1 MEQLDLAMFDRLMP
15 SDFALLEQLRRSDR
29 GRVVIIHGLL
39 KYLEL
44 WRTSAWVDHE
54 VIFMSVFDAVNYV
67 CKYHPPF
74 RMELKDRLLD
84 QPMSDAIETAL
95 SALAQPAQPADYNSC
110 DIESDIR
117 ESDIRLR
124 A

>member
-15 SDFALLEQLRRSDR
+15 SHFARLEQLARSDR
-29 GRVVIIHGLL
+29 GRVVIIDGLS

-54 VIFMSVFDAVNYV
+54 VIFMSVFDTVNHV
-67 CKYHPPF
+67 CKHHPSF
-74 RMELKDRLLD
+74 RKELKDRILD

-95 SALAQPAQPADYNSC
+95 NALADPVQSVQLGGYNA
-110 DIESDIR
+110 IELARDVR
-117 ESDIRLR
+117 QR